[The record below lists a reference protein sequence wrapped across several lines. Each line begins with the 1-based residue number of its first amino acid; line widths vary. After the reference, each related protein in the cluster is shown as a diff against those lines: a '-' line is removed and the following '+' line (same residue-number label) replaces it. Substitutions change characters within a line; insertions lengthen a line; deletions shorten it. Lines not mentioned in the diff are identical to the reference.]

1 MISKNIIFVVGII
14 SALLFTMTIQ
24 LHTVKAAPIT
34 LDVKKAK
41 NPGPGFT
48 DEKVGTV
55 SIDSNVNKTTISSD
69 VTVKAKPDKAFE
81 GWLVDAG
88 GSNYKLSLGQY
99 DDKGHLQFSESMV
112 NPYTYKQF
120 LITEEPLNDKDPNA
134 ADTYGGADLPTPF
147 GQ

>member
-1 MISKNIIFVVGII
+1 MISKNMLLIGIVTVFMFVV
-14 SALLFTMTIQ
+14 
-24 LHTVKAAPIT
+24 TVGFHSVYASPIT
-34 LDVKKAK
+34 LDVHKSK
-41 NPGPGFT
+41 NPGPGFGP
-48 DEKVGTV
+48 DKIGTL
-55 SIDSNVNKTTISSD
+55 SIDATGNKMTISSTI
-69 VTVKAKPDKAFE
+69 TVQPKQDKVFE

-88 GSNYKLSLGQY
+88 GSNYKISLGQY

>member
-1 MISKNIIFVVGII
+1 MISKNLVFVGII
-14 SALLFTMTIQ
+14 SALLLTMTIQ

-34 LDVKKAK
+34 LDLKKAK

-48 DEKVGTV
+48 EEKIGTV
-55 SIDSNVNKTTISSD
+55 SIDSNVNKTAISSD
-69 VTVKAKPDKAFE
+69 VTAKAKPDKAFE
-81 GWLVDAG
+81 GWLVDTG

-134 ADTYGGADLPTPF
+134 ADTYGGADLPNPF

>member
-1 MISKNIIFVVGII
+1 MGII

-41 NPGPGFT
+41 NPGLGFT

-55 SIDSNVNKTTISSD
+55 SIDSNVNKTAISSD
-69 VTVKAKPDKAFE
+69 VTAKAKPDKAFE

-134 ADTYGGADLPTPF
+134 ADTYGGADLPNPF
-147 GQ
+147 GK

>member
-1 MISKNIIFVVGII
+1 MGII

-41 NPGPGFT
+41 NPGLGFT

-55 SIDSNVNKTTISSD
+55 SIDSNVNKTAISSD
-69 VTVKAKPDKAFE
+69 VTAKAKPDKAFE

-112 NPYTYKQF
+112 NLYTYKQF
-120 LITEEPLNDKDPNA
+120 IITEEPLNDKDPNA
-134 ADTYGGADLPTPF
+134 ADTYGGADLPNPF
-147 GQ
+147 GK

>member
-1 MISKNIIFVVGII
+1 MGII

-41 NPGPGFT
+41 NPGLGFT

-55 SIDSNVNKTTISSD
+55 SIDSNVNKTAISSD
-69 VTVKAKPDKAFE
+69 VTAKAKPDKAFE

-134 ADTYGGADLPTPF
+134 ADTYGGADLPNPF

>member
-69 VTVKAKPDKAFE
+69 VTAKAKPDKAFE

>member
-1 MISKNIIFVVGII
+1 MGII

-41 NPGPGFT
+41 NPGLGFT

-55 SIDSNVNKTTISSD
+55 SIDSNVNKTAISSD
-69 VTVKAKPDKAFE
+69 VTAKAKPDKAFE

>member
-1 MISKNIIFVVGII
+1 MGII

-69 VTVKAKPDKAFE
+69 VTAKAKPDKAFE

-120 LITEEPLNDKDPNA
+120 IITEEPLNDKDPNA
-134 ADTYGGADLPTPF
+134 ADTYGGADLPNPF

>member
-1 MISKNIIFVVGII
+1 VGII

-55 SIDSNVNKTTISSD
+55 SIDSTVNKTAISSD
-69 VTVKAKPDKAFE
+69 VTAKAKPDKAFE

-134 ADTYGGADLPTPF
+134 ADTYGGADLPNPF
-147 GQ
+147 GK

>member
-1 MISKNIIFVVGII
+1 
-14 SALLFTMTIQ
+14 MTIQ

-55 SIDSNVNKTTISSD
+55 SIDSTVNKTAISSD
-69 VTVKAKPDKAFE
+69 VTAKAKPDKAFE

-134 ADTYGGADLPTPF
+134 ADTYGGADLPNPF
-147 GQ
+147 GK